1 MCPRPSKNVKLR
13 KFRVVVECSDGKKRR
28 KKRDARAN
36 GFFANLNLLLLFFAV
51 LVAVVIIVAWL
62 PTGSIL
68 FTRENFTTVEIHLKA
83 NIRLEYCT
91 NDLSFSSGIV
101 SYASEIRNSHLSF
114 FASKIVA
121 KFGQKIACMN
131 SPNNVRFSR

>member
-1 MCPRPSKNVKLR
+1 MKLR
-13 KFRVVVECSDGKKRR
+13 KFRVVVECCDGKKRR

-36 GFFANLNLLLLFFAV
+36 GFFAKLNLLHFCRSRCRRLHHCLAPYWLHFIYARKIYDSGNPPNSLRLLCKRP
-51 LVAVVIIVAWL
+51 LVFL
-62 PTGSIL
+62 
-68 FTRENFTTVEIHLKA
+68 R
-83 NIRLEYCT
+83 
-91 NDLSFSSGIV
+91 D

-121 KFGQKIACMN
+121 KFGQKIAYMN

>member
-1 MCPRPSKNVKLR
+1 MSTSFKKRDTQEVSRRSRAVT
-13 KFRVVVECSDGKKRR
+13 GKKRR

-36 GFFANLNLLLLFFAV
+36 GFFAKLNPLLFFRSRCRRLHRCLAPYCLYFIYARKIYDSGNPPYSLRLLCKRP
-51 LVAVVIIVAWL
+51 LVFL
-62 PTGSIL
+62 RDS
-68 FTRENFTTVEIHLKA
+68 N
-83 NIRLEYCT
+83 
-91 NDLSFSSGIV
+91 
-101 SYASEIRNSHLSF
+101 ASEIRKSHLSF